1 MTAHLVKLQQAPDL
15 VDRVYRALLDAIS
28 DGSMSPGTRL
38 TQEDIAARLAV
49 SRQPVLQALRLLK
62 KDGLVVDAPGRG
74 VLVAPLDAAWI
85 AQVYEV
91 RGALDA
97 LAVRLAAAR
106 RVVLD
111 PRLVETGRR
120 AARGRDIPAMVE
132 ADIAFHEAIYAASG
146 NPLIGASARLH
157 WVHLRRVMGAVLQ
170 QSRQRE
176 ALWDEHAAI
185 ADAIARGDADGAAR
199 LIDHHG
205 RRASE
210 NLLAQAR
217 RRPRPTDPERS
228 LMKLTP
234 EQHAQFER
242 DGYLFF
248 PGLFSSE
255 ETKTLTAAVPELYSR
270 REAYNVRE
278 KGKDAVRTNFAAH
291 LYSEPFAR
299 LARHPRM
306 VEPVQELIGEALYMH
321 QFKINGKQAFDG
333 DVWQWHQ
340 DYGTWKN
347 DDLMPAERAMNVA
360 IFLDD
365 VNDYNGPLMFIPG
378 SHKRGVVDA
387 RHDLT
392 TTSYP
397 LWTIDNALIAQ
408 LVERA
413 GGKNGGIVSPKGP
426 AGSMILFHGCL
437 VHASGSNLSPW
448 DRVSVYLSLCAV
460 SNHIRRFKRPE
471 YIAHRD
477 FTPIDCLPD
486 DCLLKSYPVELPWK
500 NGMPA
505 SALETS
511 IDELKI
517 AA

>member
-1 MTAHLVKLQQAPDL
+1 
-15 VDRVYRALLDAIS
+15 
-28 DGSMSPGTRL
+28 
-38 TQEDIAARLAV
+38 
-49 SRQPVLQALRLLK
+49 
-62 KDGLVVDAPGRG
+62 
-74 VLVAPLDAAWI
+74 
-85 AQVYEV
+85 
-91 RGALDA
+91 
-97 LAVRLAAAR
+97 
-106 RVVLD
+106 
-111 PRLVETGRR
+111 
-120 AARGRDIPAMVE
+120 
-132 ADIAFHEAIYAASG
+132 
-146 NPLIGASARLH
+146 
-157 WVHLRRVMGAVLQ
+157 
-170 QSRQRE
+170 
-176 ALWDEHAAI
+176 
-185 ADAIARGDADGAAR
+185 
-199 LIDHHG
+199 
-205 RRASE
+205 
-210 NLLAQAR
+210 
-217 RRPRPTDPERS
+217 
-228 LMKLTP
+228 MKLTP

-255 ETKTLTAAVPELYSR
+255 ETRTLTDAVPELYSR

-321 QFKINGKQAFDG
+321 QFKINGKLAFDG

-347 DDLMPAERAMNVA
+347 DDLMPTERAMNVA

-365 VNDYNGPLMFIPG
+365 VNEYNGPLMFIPG

-413 GGKNGGIVSPKGP
+413 GGKQRRHRLAEGP
-426 AGSMILFHGCL
+426 GRLDDPVPRLPGAC
-437 VHASGSNLSPW
+437 VGSNLSPW
-448 DRVSVYLSLCAV
+448 NRVSVYLSLCAV

-486 DCLLKSYPVELPWK
+486 DCLLKNYPVELPWK